1 MFCSHCGNVN
11 DDKANFCRNCGSSL
25 SSGKSPAATD
35 LSPATVNQRPLSFRE
50 YMEKNGA
57 TSSSDT
63 NIGEKANNETSTFK
77 NIKKRKKNERLGQIK
92 KNKKDE
98 FVKVK
103 LILKNVCQPSC
114 FALLLFIPL
123 YLGN

>member
-1 MFCSHCGNVN
+1 MFCSQCGNEN

-25 SSGKSPAATD
+25 SMSKSP
-35 LSPATVNQRPLSFRE
+35 PAVNQRPLSFKE

-57 TSSSDT
+57 VASSSSDID
-63 NIGEKANNETSTFK
+63 NIGKKANSNTSTL
-77 NIKKRKKNERLGQIK
+77 NDIKKRKKNERLSQIK

-103 LILKNVCQPSC
+103 PI
-114 FALLLFIPL
+114 
-123 YLGN
+123 

>member
-25 SSGKSPAATD
+25 SSGKSPAAAD
-35 LSPATVNQRPLSFRE
+35 LSLAAVSQRPLSFKE

-57 TSSSDT
+57 VTSSSSDT
-63 NIGEKANNETSTFK
+63 NTIGEKANDMSTFK

-103 LILKNVCQPSC
+103 LILKNVC
-114 FALLLFIPL
+114 
-123 YLGN
+123 